1 MVKDDLNKDS
11 YVIGHIYVDT
21 INNKL
26 WIRDKYND
34 DFHEVQT
41 DSKLLVDGKND
52 IIYYKT
58 EHVGYFLTDDG
69 KKDMSNFQD
78 AILWL
83 PKKMN
88 EILKDFLYKYIDVE
102 TLNKFVDSLKK
113 YDVTLYDCVSFVE
126 SHEEINDKQ
135 AIGINSTLFHSK
147 STHGYCYVIH
157 RFILDEEEGLAIEN
171 NFKIVDIDGKNHTI

>member
-1 MVKDDLNKDS
+1 MIKDILNKS
-11 YVIGHIYVDT
+11 TYIIGYIHVDT

-34 DFHEVQT
+34 DFHEVET
-41 DSKLLVDGKND
+41 DTKLLLDGKND
-52 IIYYKT
+52 IIYFKT
-58 EHVGYFLTDDG
+58 EHVGYFLTDEG
-69 KKDMSNFQD
+69 RKGMSNFQE

-83 PKKMN
+83 PKEMN
-88 EILKDFLYKYIDVE
+88 KNLKDFLYKYIDVE

-135 AIGINSTLFHSK
+135 VIGVNSILFHSK

-157 RFILDEEEGLAIEN
+157 RFFLNEEEGLAIKN
-171 NFKIVDIDGKNHTI
+171 NFEFVDIEGKNYTV